1 MPQKPTSGA
10 GISNLWR
17 KYQTVQAENISSKWG
32 LYVFSKWDT
41 ELTFTTNYPNKRNL
55 LFGLLSPES
64 RRKGCGSKSPSLK
77 WAWWCSDPKVIVMT
91 SGHCGQKGTHPV
103 TQHAQ
108 TETISLFKPFVHYAS
123 QTNIINTSWESK
135 NVGHWVPFRKSWNK
149 RLWDGVL
156 GCLLKGPQDAV
167 MCSLLRTCTTDRH
180 ES

>member
-108 TETISLFKPFVHYAS
+108 TETIKVFSSHLCTMLPRQISSTPAGNPRMWGIGFHSESLEIKGSGMAS
-123 QTNIINTSWESK
+123 
-135 NVGHWVPFRKSWNK
+135 
-149 RLWDGVL
+149 WDVF
-156 GCLLKGPQDAV
+156 
-167 MCSLLRTCTTDRH
+167 
-180 ES
+180 